1 MSIYPD
7 KFKMI
12 VFKNLFRVSGV
23 IFLLILIN
31 SCVKELSLP
40 KISTTDVTVISITS
54 VTTGGIV
61 NNDGGVSII
70 SRGVCW
76 GLSPDPTTANNKT
89 TDGTGT
95 GAFVSLLAE
104 LNSKSTYYARA
115 YATYIVGT
123 VYGEEIAFNIGDT
136 NLALQVQDIEGNVY
150 NSVIIG
156 DQVWMGENLKTTK
169 YNDGTPIS
177 LVNDGL
183 IWESMTTPACWSH
196 NNKTANTNVKYGALY
211 NWYTVNTGKL
221 CPQQWHVP
229 SDSEWKVLEIN
240 LLMDQY
246 EVEKIG
252 WRGTNQ
258 GDVLK
263 TNTGWHLPDYGTN
276 KTGFSALPGGYIN
289 NSGGFVFLEINGNW
303 WSSTE
308 YFEENAYYRRL
319 YNNESKVGRFNTFK
333 TTGFSVRCI
342 KD

>member
-1 MSIYPD
+1 
-7 KFKMI
+7 
-12 VFKNLFRVSGV
+12 V
-23 IFLLILIN
+23 IN
-31 SCVKELSLP
+31 
-40 KISTTDVTVISITS
+40 
-54 VTTGGIV
+54 
-61 NNDGGVSII
+61 
-70 SRGVCW
+70 R
-76 GLSPDPTTANNKT
+76 A
-89 TDGTGT
+89 
-95 GAFVSLLAE
+95 
-104 LNSKSTYYARA
+104 LNWK
-115 YATYIVGT
+115 
-123 VYGEEIAFNIGDT
+123 
-136 NLALQVQDIEGNVY
+136 
-150 NSVIIG
+150 
-156 DQVWMGENLKTTK
+156 
-169 YNDGTPIS
+169 
-177 LVNDGL
+177 
-183 IWESMTTPACWSH
+183 SMTTPAYYLY
-196 NNKTANTNVKYGALY
+196 NDDATNKKFAYGALY

-319 YNNESKVGRFNTFK
+319 YYNESKVGRFNTFK